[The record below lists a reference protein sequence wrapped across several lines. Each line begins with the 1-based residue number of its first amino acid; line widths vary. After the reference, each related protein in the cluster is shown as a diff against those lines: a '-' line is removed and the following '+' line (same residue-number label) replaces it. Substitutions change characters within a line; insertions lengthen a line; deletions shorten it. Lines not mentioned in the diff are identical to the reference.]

1 MKRLR
6 VLVCGTNYG
15 RIYMDA
21 IALKQS
27 RYELAGVLALGSP
40 RSRKVAAQH
49 RAPLFQSVEE
59 LPGDIDLACAAM
71 GTPGSEAVLALL
83 DRGIHVLCEHPLRP
97 EFLQAALARASEQN
111 LCFHVNAHLAML
123 PPARK
128 FIADC
133 RRLLNGKPPAFV
145 NVMATDRSLYATTDL
160 LRHLMPDF
168 PAFHMES
175 RSAIPQFT
183 ILNGSFGSTG
193 TSFQIQG
200 SLSAD
205 GTIRPD
211 GGAGYLVDCRVEVA
225 TSAGM
230 LTLMSI
236 NGPVV
241 WNANYGGPLYGFQTY
256 QKTPYMLSML
266 GGIVGDEAVQRAMSD
281 YAKTWAFKHPSPW
294 DYMNF
299 MSNALK
305 QDLGWFWYY
314 WLWTTESVD
323 GSIENVTTAAGKTTV
338 IVKQDGQMPSP
349 VVLKVTFKDKADQT
363 FTFPAD
369 VWFNGSKT
377 YKAVLDLKGKA
388 FDKIQLDPGGR
399 FPDHNIADN
408 SWPR

>member
-1 MKRLR
+1 MKGLR

-97 EFLQAALARASEQN
+97 EYLEAALARASKQN

-128 FIADC
+128 FIAEC
-133 RRLLNGKPPAFV
+133 RCLLNGKPPAFV

-241 WNANYGGPLYGFQTY
+241 WNANYGGAKPANSALWKLVGSRTPANAHQLY
-256 QKTPYMLSML
+256 S
-266 GGIVGDEAVQRAMSD
+266 QRVRANLDAMD
-281 YAKTWAFKHPSPW
+281 
-294 DYMNF
+294 
-299 MSNALK
+299 ALA
-305 QDLGWFWYY
+305 LHR
-314 WLWTTESVD
+314 
-323 GSIENVTTAAGKTTV
+323 
-338 IVKQDGQMPSP
+338 
-349 VVLKVTFKDKADQT
+349 
-363 FTFPAD
+363 
-369 VWFNGSKT
+369 
-377 YKAVLDLKGKA
+377 KGKPA
-388 FDKIQLDPGGR
+388 
-399 FPDHNIADN
+399 PDNQTPEHILAVSRLWEDLCVK
-408 SWPR
+408 SSSEWLLA